1 MIVYYLIIT
10 SVRTQVEVGA
20 ALRAGRLLLLLS
32 LPPLSLPSRL
42 LLPPLDAC
50 LHTALTLGPV
60 VVTTHL
66 ADCTHPCHPFDKR
79 KPLEPPATVDALLAS
94 ALAVTPPL
102 PRTHS
107 FHPVVELARFAAGPE
122 QQTLGCLV
130 AHGAVVGV
138 GLERDTKG

>member
-1 MIVYYLIIT
+1 
-10 SVRTQVEVGA
+10 VRTQVEVGA
-20 ALRAGRLLLLLS
+20 ALRAGRLLLLLLLLLLS

-50 LHTALTLGPV
+50 VHTALALGPV
-60 VVTTHL
+60 VVATHF

-122 QQTLGCLV
+122 QQTLGCFVTL
-130 AHGAVVGV
+130 GAVVGV
-138 GLERDTKG
+138 RLERDTKG